1 MHGWADDVPLHIHRI
16 NMVLAGVL
24 AKYSL
29 TLSAYLYTW
38 KCSLSVKPKVFSHP
52 KTTYLK
58 QCH

>member
-1 MHGWADDVPLHIHRI
+1 MHGWGDDVPLHIHRI

-38 KCSLSVKPKVFSHP
+38 KCSLRV
-52 KTTYLK
+52 
-58 QCH
+58 